1 MLSKISIKTV
11 PQLIIIFSIFL
22 ILFGYTNIT
31 IKTAELSFTLLVV
44 MLTMNQIGSYFIF
57 NYQNRQYQGAQ
68 IYTIVISG
76 LITIL
81 LLYVLYIKRIY
92 TEEFEIIKDLKEKDI
107 IEDTNIVC

>member
-1 MLSKISIKTV
+1 
-11 PQLIIIFSIFL
+11 
-22 ILFGYTNIT
+22 
-31 IKTAELSFTLLVV
+31 
-44 MLTMNQIGSYFIF
+44 MNQIGSYFIF

>member
-1 MLSKISIKTV
+1 
-11 PQLIIIFSIFL
+11 
-22 ILFGYTNIT
+22 
-31 IKTAELSFTLLVV
+31 
-44 MLTMNQIGSYFIF
+44 MNQIGSYLIF
-57 NYQNRQYQGAQ
+57 NYQNRQNQEAQ

-92 TEEFEIIKDLKEKDI
+92 SEEFEIITDLKEKDI